1 MATNNY
7 YNSSTSSSSRMRSI
21 YRMSDAQPNWAQT
34 DPEQP
39 DYIKNKE
46 LAEKFRPVSVNGEEI
61 LDDSYA
67 SGSLNIVSGDNV
79 EISTEGNSVK
89 ISAKSTT
96 DSVRPVYVNGQEVLD
111 NTSESGELNL
121 VGGNNVVLKAEG
133 NTITISAKSSGGG
146 GSGGDCDCPEYVEG
160 EGIDIIE
167 NELGQRVVS
176 IEDGSISDE
185 KIESISMDKIVQ
197 KEGMTL
203 ILNGGSI
210 DG

>member
-1 MATNNY
+1 MSDLIVTERSNLIGVANAVRNRTGKTNNL
-7 YNSSTSSSSRMRSI
+7 TI
-21 YRMSDAQPNWAQT
+21 
-34 DPEQP
+34 
-39 DYIKNKE
+39 
-46 LAEKFRPVSVNGEEI
+46 GEIINEI
-61 LDDSYA
+61 GA
-67 SGSLNIVSGDNV
+67 IVSDSEEKTVELDFSNGDVTVTPSDGKLLSEVN
-79 EISTEGNSVK
+79 ISKPETLIPEN
-89 ISAKSTT
+89 IAK
-96 DSVRPVYVNGQEVLD
+96 DIEVA
-111 NTSESGELNL
+111 GI
-121 VGGNNVVLKAEG
+121 VGTHE
-133 NTITISAKSSGGG
+133 GGG

>member
-46 LAEKFRPVSVNGEEI
+46 LAEKFRPVSVNGQEI

-67 SGSLNIVSGDNV
+67 SGNLNIVSGDNV

-89 ISAKSTT
+89 ISAKSST

-111 NTSESGELNL
+111 SNSDSGELNL
-121 VGGNNVVLKAEG
+121 VGGNNVILKAEG

-146 GSGGDCDCPEYVEG
+146 GSGDCDCPE
-160 EGIDIIE
+160 
-167 NELGQRVVS
+167 
-176 IEDGSISDE
+176 
-185 KIESISMDKIVQ
+185 
-197 KEGMTL
+197 
-203 ILNGGSI
+203 
-210 DG
+210 